1 VGALALW
8 ALARL
13 LPAYTGEDSKNF
25 ARSLRR
31 RFALVGLFLGSAL
44 VVSLWQWTANF
55 AVAGVATV
63 VILAGLWF
71 YSEHAHRPAA

>member
-1 VGALALW
+1 MLSLPLW

-13 LPAYTGEDSKNF
+13 LPVYTGEDSKNF

-31 RFALVGLFLGSAL
+31 RFALVGLVFGSAL
-44 VVSLWQWTANF
+44 VGSLWEWTANI
-55 AVAGVATV
+55 AVTGVVSV
-63 VILAGLWF
+63 VMVVGLWL